1 MCRVVA
7 KNYLAGIREHAMQT
21 LVDMKMMEP
30 KIESDLH
37 EDVLPWL
44 RQKISKFENDDGQA
58 GRLAAEII
66 ESGII
71 QAKLNH
77 ARTLK
82 ERQDKKK
89 QAAENLLQR
98 EKDKVKRQADRAN
111 ERILRDKKAA
121 KAQLRA
127 QINKHI
133 VDKGEV

>member
-1 MCRVVA
+1 
-7 KNYLAGIREHAMQT
+7 MQT

-58 GRLAAEII
+58 SRLAAEII

-98 EKDKVKRQADRAN
+98 EKDKVKR
-111 ERILRDKKAA
+111 
-121 KAQLRA
+121 
-127 QINKHI
+127 
-133 VDKGEV
+133 

>member
-1 MCRVVA
+1 M
-7 KNYLAGIREHAMQT
+7 
-21 LVDMKMMEP
+21 
-30 KIESDLH
+30 
-37 EDVLPWL
+37 LPWL

-89 QAAENLLQR
+89 QAAESLLQR
-98 EKDKVKRQADRAN
+98 EKDKVRRREDRAN